1 MEIRNPIDF
10 DLEAPLTVKLISD
23 SVKYTGEM
31 NALKFH
37 GMSWLDMILTLGKI
51 SGRNRN
57 GNAIV
62 AAELNSYM
70 WEQGF
75 TQDLE
80 NWVPKIGN
88 CKRFGILFIQGRSKY
103 TDIIT
108 IYLLIEIRNN
118 ILIQCHRTYID
129 VEKL

>member
-10 DLEAPLTVKLISD
+10 DLEATIPVKLISD

-62 AAELNSYM
+62 AAELNSYRCR
-70 WEQGF
+70 EQGF

-80 NWVPKIGN
+80 NWMPKIGN
-88 CKRFGILFIQGRSKY
+88 CKRFGILFIQ
-103 TDIIT
+103 
-108 IYLLIEIRNN
+108 N
-118 ILIQCHRTYID
+118 ILT
-129 VEKL
+129 L